1 MSKKVTIEELDARI
15 EALKEV
21 KRKKV
26 NEQKKRQAL
35 ELKNREIESN
45 RILRASMNDYLR
57 SKKIYTD
64 DDIIELGVDRVNAAI
79 FGKTSDRPS
88 AGAQ

>member
-1 MSKKVTIEELDARI
+1 MSKKVTIQELDARI

-26 NEQKKRQAL
+26 NEQKKRQAI
-35 ELKNREIESN
+35 ELKNKEIESN
-45 RILRASMNDYLR
+45 RILRASMKDYLT
-57 SKKIYTD
+57 SKKIYSD
-64 DDIIELGVDRVNAAI
+64 DDIIELGVDGVTAVV
-79 FGKTSDRPS
+79 FGKVSDRPS